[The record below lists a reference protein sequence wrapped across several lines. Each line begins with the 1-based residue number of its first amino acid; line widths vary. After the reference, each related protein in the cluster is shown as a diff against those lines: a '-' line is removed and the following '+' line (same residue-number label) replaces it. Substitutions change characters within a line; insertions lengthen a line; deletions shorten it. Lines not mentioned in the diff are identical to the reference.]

1 MCLNFFFFRDDSE
14 RLLCWLD
21 HWLSCILDCI
31 HVYVFSLSKNWFL
44 LKKTKKGSTPPRPLA
59 ISWDSLAVSY
69 CFPDSSSIPGGS
81 IEKAPAS
88 LIASRHL
95 LDRSSFCSWI
105 WWVVP
110 RYQLDTSAVDNH
122 FLDTCLDSFLDTSR
136 HLHLSSFTE
145 GLYIHSSRSDSHFFD
160 LSRSVRTYSSPKHS
174 LSHSKPLP
182 LWFFKLFQDFLLLVS
197 F

>member
-1 MCLNFFFFRDDSE
+1 MARH
-14 RLLCWLD
+14 LLD
-21 HWLSCILDCI
+21 TS
-31 HVYVFSLSKNWFL
+31 
-44 LKKTKKGSTPPRPLA
+44 STPCYLSSFSSFF
-59 ISWDSLAVSY
+59 ISQSRQLLDTWWIDRESSCLFDSFSTL
-69 CFPDSSSIPGGS
+69 GGS

>member
-1 MCLNFFFFRDDSE
+1 MILRDYCVDWIIGWVVYWIAFMSVFFHSRKTGFFF
-14 RLLCWLD
+14 
-21 HWLSCILDCI
+21 
-31 HVYVFSLSKNWFL
+31 
-44 LKKTKKGSTPPRPLA
+44 KKKKGSTPPRPLA
-59 ISWDSLAVSY
+59 ISWDSLAISY
-69 CFPDSSSIPGGS
+69 CFPNSSSIPGGS

-105 WWVVP
+105 WWVVS
-110 RYQLDTSAVDNH
+110 RYQLDTSAVDDH
-122 FLDTCLDSFLDTSR
+122 FLDTYLDSFLDTSR
-136 HLHLSSFTE
+136 HLHLSSFIE